1 MKNQEFFNT
10 LCLMCC
16 GPRDTPALFHA
27 VTLRLSHEIR
37 YKFSSDKLFW
47 IDGFMIAVEP
57 YMETADK
64 NVTRT

>member
-1 MKNQEFFNT
+1 
-10 LCLMCC
+10 MCC

-47 IDGFMIAVEP
+47 IDGFTIAVEP

-64 NVTRT
+64 SVTRT